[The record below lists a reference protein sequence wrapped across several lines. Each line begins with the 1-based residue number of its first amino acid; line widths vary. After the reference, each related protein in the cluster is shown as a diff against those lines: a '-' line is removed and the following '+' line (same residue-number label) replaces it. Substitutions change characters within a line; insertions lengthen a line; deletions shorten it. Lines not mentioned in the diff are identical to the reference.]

1 MLQTQRIY
9 IVDDEVLIA
18 RTLAEIFEESGYEAE
33 YFTCPRA
40 LLEAAGTQPPD
51 ALVSDYAM
59 PELSGIE
66 LARRI
71 FALCPACRI
80 FLLSATELSLIETGA
95 AAVPTPDF
103 AFFSKPVHLVR
114 LLDAVAQSLRTVTSK
129 TSSPQTAAK
138 IRAEYPPSAK
148 MKNSFSGSTKGRD
161 EL

>member
-1 MLQTQRIY
+1 MVQTQRIY

-80 FLLSATELSLIETGA
+80 FLLSATELSLIETWGC
-95 AAVPTPDF
+95 
-103 AFFSKPVHLVR
+103 
-114 LLDAVAQSLRTVTSK
+114 QSPYAGLYFLQQARSSSSIAGCRGSSVTNSVMAK
-129 TSSPQTAAK
+129 TT
-138 IRAEYPPSAK
+138 YP
-148 MKNSFSGSTKGRD
+148 
-161 EL
+161 

>member
-1 MLQTQRIY
+1 MKKAPRFNTWCKSKRIY

-18 RTLAEIFEESGYEAE
+18 RTLAAIFEESGYETE
-33 YFTCPRA
+33 YFTRPRT

-80 FLLSATELSLIETGA
+80 FLLSTTELSLIETWVA
-95 AAVPTPDF
+95 KAPTPDF
-103 AFFSKPVHLVR
+103 TFFSKPVQVVQ
-114 LLDAVAQSLRTVTSK
+114 LLDAVAHALRTV
-129 TSSPQTAAK
+129 
-138 IRAEYPPSAK
+138 
-148 MKNSFSGSTKGRD
+148 
-161 EL
+161 